1 MKPARILKESFS
13 LGSFLR
19 TISSLKGN
27 EPPSAVV
34 DIAMGCKAILPNQTR
49 SEIIQL
55 LDLVRENN
63 CRCVME
69 IGTYRGGTLFLFSR
83 MADSKATVISVDY
96 PMTFMGHIYRIL
108 QGPILRRF
116 ASSGQSIYLL
126 RNNSHNPQTVDCVR
140 KILNGRKLDFL
151 FIDGDHSYE
160 GVKQDFEMYKALV
173 REGGFLAF
181 HDICPGPSPSIQVSR
196 FWQELKGQFK
206 VSELV
211 DASAAHTAGIGV
223 VWV

>member
-1 MKPARILKESFS
+1 MKPTRILKDSVS

-19 TISSLKGN
+19 TIGSLKGD
-27 EPPSAVV
+27 EQPAAVV

-55 LDLVRENN
+55 LDLVRKNN
-63 CRCVME
+63 CRYVME

-83 MADSKATVISVDY
+83 MADAKATVISVDY
-96 PMTFMGHIYRIL
+96 PMTFMGHLYRIL

-116 ASSGQSIYLL
+116 ASRGQSIFLL
-126 RNNSHNPQTVDCVR
+126 RNNSHKLQTVDSVR

-160 GVKQDFEMYKALV
+160 GVKQDFEMYKGLV
-173 REGGFLAF
+173 KEGGFLAF
-181 HDICPGPSPSIQVSR
+181 HDICPGPSPSIQVSKL
-196 FWQELKGQFK
+196 WQELKGQFN
-206 VSELV
+206 VSEFI
-211 DASAAHTAGIGV
+211 DASAGHTAGIGV